1 MSRLRAGS
9 RCPGAA
15 LGARVACSAAAA
27 ATLILIALVF
37 APRGARAATSVRVTY
52 DGENYGEGRM

>member
-1 MSRLRAGS
+1 M
-9 RCPGAA
+9 
-15 LGARVACSAAAA
+15 ACSAAAA